1 MNILLTGGSGL
12 VGSKLSKRLIEN
24 GHEVRILTREKNIE
38 HPFYHWD
45 KNKVDEKAFENLDG
59 IIHLAGATISKRW
72 TKSYKKEIYES
83 RINTANL
90 LYTYAEKLTPNLKF
104 FISASGSSY
113 YGQITSDTI
122 FKEEDSPGNDF
133 LGKVCIDWENAAYQF
148 KAFKTRVV
156 CLRTSL
162 VLAKEGG
169 AFDLLKKPIKMCVGA
184 NLGDGKQ
191 WMPWIH
197 VDDLVEMY
205 VETVEQE
212 QMNGSFNADVP
223 EKINHSTFNE
233 TLARKMNKPFF
244 MPNIPSALLRIVL
257 GEMSDLIL
265 KGSRLSSEK
274 IERTGFVFKYPT
286 LEKALDNLLK

>member
-24 GHEVRILTREKNIE
+24 GHEVRILTREENIQ

-45 KNKVDEKAFENLDG
+45 KNKIEEKAFENLDG

-90 LYTYAEKLTPNLKF
+90 LYKYTEKLAPNLKF

-113 YGQITSDTI
+113 YGQTTSNTI
-122 FKEEDSPGNDF
+122 FREEDSPGNDF
-133 LGKVCIDWENAAYQF
+133 LGKICIDWEKAAYQF
-148 KAFKTRVV
+148 ETFKTRVV

-205 VETVEQE
+205 VEAVEKE
-212 QMNGSFNADVP
+212 QMTGNFNAAVP

-233 TLARKMNKPFF
+233 TLADKMNKPFF
-244 MPNIPSALLRIVL
+244 LPNIPSPLLKIAL

-274 IERTGFVFKYPT
+274 IEKTGFIFKYPT
-286 LEKALDNLLK
+286 LEKALNNLLK